1 MNAAYSTTNTLHI
14 NLTQQQ
20 STKSYWWVNQN
31 QTYTEEISGSFLW
44 SPKMKANGH
53 KNQFYA
59 FMEEVRPGDVI
70 FSYCNTL
77 IKAIGIATGP
87 ARSAPKPD
95 FGRAGGN
102 WSDDGWHVPV
112 DYTELSNTIR
122 PKDHIE
128 VLRPLLPSK
137 YSPLQASGDGLQSVY
152 LAHVPVPMAELLIS
166 LIGSEYSAVTDRAN
180 RLQYEA
186 VCDVLEEGIV
196 GRTDIGPT
204 MKEQLVK
211 SRRGQGLFKINV
223 RRNEKSCRVT
233 GVTDPRNLRAS
244 HIKPWKDCSDKEKL
258 NGCNGLMLAPHVDHL
273 FDRGFIS
280 FTDNGE
286 LIISPTLD
294 RSILHRWGIP
304 EVLNVG
310 PLQKQAEFL
319 AYHRKFVLKK

>member
-1 MNAAYSTTNTLHI
+1 
-14 NLTQQQ
+14 
-20 STKSYWWVNQN
+20 
-31 QTYTEEISGSFLW
+31 
-44 SPKMKANGH
+44 
-53 KNQFYA
+53 
-59 FMEEVRPGDVI
+59 MEEVRPGDVI